1 MDLGLSGR
9 TALVTG
15 ASTGIGLATAR
26 TLATEGVTI
35 AIVARGVERLTQ
47 AADAMRRD
55 GFTVQAI
62 AGDMSRPDDVDRVCA
77 EAVKRL
83 GQVDILINNAGSA
96 PAGPFAKLSDADWQG
111 AIDLKL
117 MGYVRAARTLVPAM
131 RGRKW
136 GRVVNVIGRRGH
148 VPGASFTVG
157 GAVNAALQ
165 NFTVALA
172 LDCAPD
178 NVLVNTVNPG
188 PILTP
193 RAADLRRQKAAT
205 WGVGEDEVTRRTV
218 SRVPLARYGTPEEVA
233 AAIVFLC
240 GTPAAYITGATINV
254 DGGGAVDP
262 G

>member
-1 MDLGLSGR
+1 MDLGLNGKC
-9 TALVTG
+9 ALITG
-15 ASTGIGLATAR
+15 ASTGIGLAAAKL
-26 TLATEGVTI
+26 LALEGVDV
-35 AIVARGVERLTQ
+35 AIVARGEQRLIG
-47 AADAMRRD
+47 AAAALAETGTRA
-55 GFTVQAI
+55 FAV
-62 AGDMSRPDDVDRVCA
+62 AGDMSRPEDVERVCKEA
-77 EAVKRL
+77 EAKL
-83 GQVDILINNAGSA
+83 GRIDILVNNAGSA
-96 PAGPFAKLSDADWQG
+96 PAGPVGRMSDESWQA

-117 MGYVRAARTLVPAM
+117 MGYVRAARLLTPAM

-148 VPGASFTVG
+148 APGAEFVVG
-157 GAVNAALQ
+157 GAVNAAVQ

-178 NVLVNTVNPG
+178 NVLVNAVNPG

-193 RAADLRRQKAAT
+193 RAAELARQKARN
-205 WGVGEDEVTRRTV
+205 WNVGEDEVKARTV
-218 SRVPLARYGTPEEVA
+218 ARVPLARYGTPEEVA

-240 GTPAAYITGATINV
+240 GAPAGYITGAMLNV

>member
-1 MDLGLSGR
+1 MDLGLKGR

-15 ASTGIGLATAR
+15 ASTGIGLAAAR
-26 TLATEGVTI
+26 LLATEGVAV
-35 AIVARGVERLTQ
+35 AIVARGAERLTQ
-47 AADAMRRD
+47 AADAMQRD
-55 GFTVQAI
+55 GFTVHAI
-62 AGDMSRPDDVDRVCA
+62 SGDMSRPDDVDRVCA
-77 EAVKRL
+77 EAANRL
-83 GQVDILINNAGSA
+83 GRIDILVNNAGSA
-96 PAGPFAKLSDADWQG
+96 RAGQFATLTDADWQG

-117 MGYVRAARTLVPAM
+117 MGYVRAARALVPAM
-131 RGRKW
+131 RERKW
-136 GRVVNVIGRRGH
+136 GRVINVIGRRGH
-148 VPGASFTVG
+148 VPGQSFTVG

-178 NVLVNTVNPG
+178 NVLVNMVNPG

-193 RAADLRRQKAAT
+193 RAADLRRQKAES
-205 WGVGEDEVTRRTV
+205 WGVSEDEVTRRTV

-233 AAIVFLC
+233 AAIAFLC
-240 GTPAAYITGATINV
+240 GEPAAYITGTTINV

>member
-1 MDLGLSGR
+1 MDLGLKGR

-15 ASTGIGLATAR
+15 ASTGIGLAAAR
-26 TLATEGVTI
+26 LLAAEGVAV
-35 AIVARGVERLTQ
+35 AIVARGVERLSG
-47 AADAMRRD
+47 AADALHRD
-55 GFTVQAI
+55 GFTAHPI
-62 AGDMSRPDDVDRVCA
+62 AGDMSRPEDADRVCA
-77 EAVKRL
+77 EAAARL
-83 GQVDILINNAGSA
+83 GTVDILVNNAGSA
-96 PAGPFAKLSDADWQG
+96 PAGQFAKMSDAAWQG

-117 MGYVRAARTLVPAM
+117 MGYVRAARALVPAM
-131 RGRKW
+131 RSRKW

-148 VPGASFTVG
+148 VPGAAFVVG

-172 LDCAPD
+172 LDCAAD
-178 NVLVNTVNPG
+178 NVLVNMINPG

-193 RAADLRRQKAAT
+193 RAAELRRQKAAS

-218 SRVPLARYGTPEEVA
+218 SRVPLGRYGTPEEVA
-233 AAIVFLC
+233 GAIAFLC
-240 GTPAAYITGATINV
+240 GEPAAYITGAAINV